1 MDTEL
6 ERPDPIALA
15 VPVARPRPEW
25 VRPFLDEYSKC
36 GNVIAACDRV
46 GIGLYKVRHYRRS
59 SAWFTRK
66 AREAKG
72 RYVARLELLLD
83 ANAANGDTKAAK
95 ELLQRHDPKHYPRN
109 SRGAGGTTNVNVYTP
124 EQVQVLAS
132 ISARLPAS
140 LSEVGLAALRGET
153 LPYPGDTDLSSTRE
167 AR

>member
-1 MDTEL
+1 MPLPVDTEL

-72 RYVARLELLLD
+72 RYPHSCPRSMPSMVVSSPPEQALD
-83 ANAANGDTKAAK
+83 ALPQPRQASSLWLRRR
-95 ELLQRHDPKHYPRN
+95 LLESWR
-109 SRGAGGTTNVNVYTP
+109 
-124 EQVQVLAS
+124 
-132 ISARLPAS
+132 S
-140 LSEVGLAALRGET
+140 LSRLLESRRS
-153 LPYPGDTDLSSTRE
+153 LSR
-167 AR
+167 A